1 GQMADRVLI
10 GLRES
15 GGKTSA
21 RLTKLPALKHDKPGT
36 GANERG
42 QTETAGSQPSYGPD
56 SMNSATP
63 RELAR
68 PDSVPICRLFTSES
82 SEPLQ
87 DARLEVLYSEGV
99 FDGNF
104 DGERNFVLKTDGA
117 GAARRLIQNN

>member
-21 RLTKLPALKHDKPGT
+21 RLTKLPALEHDKPGT

-68 PDSVPICRLFTSES
+68 PDSVPICRLFTRVVS
-82 SEPLQ
+82 PFLFHQ
-87 DARLEVLYSEGV
+87 PDLH
-99 FDGNF
+99 NF
-104 DGERNFVLKTDGA
+104 STLFSPPRT
-117 GAARRLIQNN
+117 